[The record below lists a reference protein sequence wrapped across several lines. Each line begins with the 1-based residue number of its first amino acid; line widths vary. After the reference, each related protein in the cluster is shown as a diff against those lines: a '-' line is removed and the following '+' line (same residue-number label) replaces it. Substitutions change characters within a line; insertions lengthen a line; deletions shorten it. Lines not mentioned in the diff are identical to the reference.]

1 MKFFIKQINKMFL
14 SVLIVLSCNISALGN
29 EYVTPARELEKIG
42 GFSFR
47 YYRHYNLMP
56 QTLDDLKL
64 VIRQDEARKF
74 DMYKRFG
81 YVINLIKKNDQHI
94 VITFF
99 DGEDNYELT
108 YFVSGSHCFFMKKNG
123 KLYCVYKLNEDGSV
137 IDNVFYREAE
147 SLKDDDLLPF

>member
-1 MKFFIKQINKMFL
+1 
-14 SVLIVLSCNISALGN
+14 
-29 EYVTPARELEKIG
+29 
-42 GFSFR
+42 
-47 YYRHYNLMP
+47 MP

-108 YFVSGSHCFFMKKNG
+108 YFVSGSHCFFMKKMEN
-123 KLYCVYKLNEDGSV
+123 YTVSIN
-137 IDNVFYREAE
+137 
-147 SLKDDDLLPF
+147 